1 MNKKQGMVES
11 DEYTKF
17 NISLS
22 SDTELFLDRLKLEIR
37 EKSGARISRSELI
50 RAALRY
56 VKSLKPDL
64 SMVRSEEDL
73 LKALQEASRK
83 KL

>member
-1 MNKKQGMVES
+1 MNKKLGHTES
-11 DEYTKF
+11 GEFTKF

-56 VKSLKPDL
+56 VRNLKPDL
-64 SMVRSEEDL
+64 SMVKSEEDL
-73 LKALQEASRK
+73 LKALQEASRNR
-83 KL
+83 